1 MLKEVTSS
9 LLAKFLIF
17 CLVLSILSSGIFI
30 AISYSV
36 RDRQMS
42 EEISNSINNFAHI
55 QGQLI
60 RQAERGQNWQLMHQL
75 LRGFL
80 AFNYVACTDYQDEQ
94 QRALITWPPEGCAGI
109 QGLSEE
115 LIVRVSDTPERNLKI
130 GLNSGY
136 ARSVLQRESLYLG
149 GLSWLLLAGVLALI
163 IVYFRHL
170 VMRPLQALVQAMI
183 NARPDNLREAPVYAK
198 DEIGKVAQTYNRQ
211 VAAFKIYI
219 RRLTK
224 SQALLTES
232 EKRFR
237 DMAEISGDWF
247 FEMDSDLR
255 LSFISNRFFELL
267 DIERDQVIGK
277 RRDELS
283 QNQQNS
289 EIWTAHLDDLAN
301 HRPFRHFEYP
311 FRLNEKD
318 TRILS
323 ISGRPVFD
331 EDGRFTGYRGVGSD
345 VTELHE
351 KEQMLA
357 EANRNFGE
365 SVTYASS
372 IQRGLLP
379 DKAQLDEI
387 LGQSVTIWQ
396 PVDLVGGDFYWV
408 GQISGVQYLV
418 FFDCTG
424 HGVPGAFMTL
434 ITTSVIEQIASSV
447 PIAPSA
453 PQMLQRIHDGVCKAL
468 ALKPGDKGHDG
479 LDCAV
484 IRMNRSEDSLS
495 FAGASIDLFEVPDG
509 GAVIRHRGSRKTLGY
524 EIKDAPLDIPE
535 TRLTMGSAS
544 FVLSTD
550 GLMTQVGQETK
561 RVMGTRRFVE
571 ILETAESNAPG
582 KLARGIARGLKN
594 WQGNETRRD
603 DVTIICFKPNS

>member
-1 MLKEVTSS
+1 MLKGIASS
-9 LLAKFLIF
+9 LLAKFLMC
-17 CLVLSILSSGIFI
+17 CLALSILSSGIFI

-42 EEISNSINNFAHI
+42 AEISSSIHNFAHI
-55 QGQLI
+55 QGQLM
-60 RQAERGQNWQLMHQL
+60 RQAERGENWQLMHQL

-80 AFNYVACTDYQDEQ
+80 AFNHVACTDYRDETK
-94 QRALITWPPEGCAGI
+94 RILITWPPEGCAGI

-115 LIVRVSDTPERNLKI
+115 IIVQVSDAPKRDLKI
-130 GLNSGY
+130 GLNSDY
-136 ARSVLQRESLYLG
+136 ARNVLQRESIYLG
-149 GLSWLLLAGVLALI
+149 GLSWLLLASVLLI
-163 IVYFRHL
+163 IIYYFRHL

-183 NARPDNLREAPVYAK
+183 NARPDNLRDAPVYAD
-198 DEIGKVAQTYNRQ
+198 DEIGKVAKTYNRQ
-211 VAAFKIYI
+211 VAAFKVYI
-219 RRLTK
+219 KRLTK

-247 FEMDSDLR
+247 FEMDSELR
-255 LSFISNRFFELL
+255 ISFISNRFFDLL
-267 DIERDQVIGK
+267 DVERDQVIGK

-283 QNQQNS
+283 QNQANS
-289 EIWTAHLDDLAN
+289 DIWTAHLDDLAN

-311 FRLNEKD
+311 FRVNEND
-318 TRILS
+318 TRTLS
-323 ISGRPVFD
+323 ISGRPVFG
-331 EDGRFTGYRGVGSD
+331 EDGAFTGYRGVGSD

-351 KEQMLA
+351 KERMLA

-379 DKAQLDEI
+379 GKAELDTI

-434 ITTSVIEQIASSV
+434 ITTSVINQIASSV

-468 ALKPGDKGHDG
+468 ALKPGDKGNDG

-495 FAGASIDLFEVPDG
+495 FAGASIDLFEVSENTE
-509 GAVIRHRGSRKTLGY
+509 VTRHRGSRKTLGY
-524 EIKDAPLDIPE
+524 EIKDQPLDIPE
-535 TRLTMGSAS
+535 TRLTMGSAC

-550 GLMTQVGQETK
+550 GLMTQVGHETK

-571 ILETAESNAPG
+571 ALEGAENNAPG
-582 KLARGIARGLKN
+582 KLARASARGLKY
-594 WQGNETRRD
+594 WQGSEVRRD
-603 DVTIICFKPNS
+603 DVTVICFKPNS